1 MKKTTKLKL
10 LQWPLWKWLFLLVA
24 LSEAMTLLMSY
35 LLSKLLW
42 GSISDHVLIV
52 GVVDSFFVSLLV
64 VSLVLMAMKAI
75 RRLNAK
81 LELRNEELSE
91 ALAEIKTLR
100 GILPI
105 CSYCKQIRNDEGYYE
120 QIESYL
126 AHNSEVDFSHTI
138 CPDCAEKHFPGL
150 HTA

>member
-1 MKKTTKLKL
+1 MKKSTKLVL
-10 LQWPLWKWLFLLVA
+10 LQWPLWKWLLLSVT
-24 LSEAMTLLMSY
+24 LSEVMTLLISY

-42 GSISDHVLIV
+42 GSMSHQVLLV
-52 GVVDSFFVSLLV
+52 GGVDSLFVSLLV
-64 VSLVLMAMKAI
+64 VGLVLMAVRAI

-81 LELRNEELSE
+81 LELRNMELSE